1 MEVTIHEEKFMDY
14 KIGLSGS
21 FKQSLYDTF
30 FKGDTEN
37 RKKLIS
43 AFPEL
48 EVAHKYASERGY
60 WQDLVDRYN
69 KKYNTKYVA

>member
-1 MEVTIHEEKFMDY
+1 MEVTIHEENFMDY

-21 FKQSLYDTF
+21 FKQSLYETF

-48 EVAHKYASERGY
+48 EVAQKYTSERGY

>member
-1 MEVTIHEEKFMDY
+1 MVTLHEEKFMDY

-21 FKQSLYDTF
+21 FRQSLHETF

-43 AFPEL
+43 VFPEL
-48 EVAHKYASERGY
+48 EVAQRYASESGY
-60 WQDLVDRYN
+60 WRGLVERYN
-69 KKYNTKYVA
+69 KQYNTNYNP